1 MDILAFKKFYRL
13 CQNNQLDLATWKKK
27 QFSNVVPVLIDMH
40 SKGPSINY
48 VVLVG
53 GWGVAPKT
61 IYYIDLNL
69 MKKKTRGEGAQKSP
83 ILRRHSLWTAP
94 KREKK

>member
-48 VVLVG
+48 VVSVG
-53 GWGVAPKT
+53 GGGGGRDCGPKD
-61 IYYIDLNL
+61 DLL
-69 MKKKTRGEGAQKSP
+69 HRPYFKKRQQGGERGSE
-83 ILRRHSLWTAP
+83 IFDFETT
-94 KREKK
+94 